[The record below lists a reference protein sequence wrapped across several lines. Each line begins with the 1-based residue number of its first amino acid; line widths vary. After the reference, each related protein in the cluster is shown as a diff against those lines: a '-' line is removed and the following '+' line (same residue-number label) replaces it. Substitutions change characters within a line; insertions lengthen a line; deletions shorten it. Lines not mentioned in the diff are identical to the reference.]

1 MIYRIYID
9 GTLVHRSDIPDED
22 YQLVGITLDVE
33 MGKSPSL
40 KFTIPPS
47 HPKKSLLKNF
57 LSRFTVKEDDVV
69 LAEGRLFDSRQDIYN
84 QVEWQAEGSLSYLTD
99 SYVPATKVEETI
111 KALFTRYV
119 NEHNSRVEDYKKF
132 TVGQITIDNAD
143 TEKVKVDNDG
153 YRYTS
158 DAIQNDLIDSYG
170 GYLRTRY
177 ENGVRYLDYLKDYGH
192 KTTQTIEYKK
202 NLIDFALEVNPEDVF
217 TYLIPTGDSN
227 LKINDVNNGKD
238 YIEVEGAKAK
248 WGNKYLLKS
257 FSGISDASTLLKE
270 AKQYIKNH
278 YEELPESLEITAIDL
293 KLLGVNVESIHVG
306 DVVRVTSTPNGVDK
320 DYTCS
325 AISYNLSQFG
335 KTKYTLGKPKQD
347 FTKKYNQN
355 SSSTSSAINDTNSS
369 LGRTNGRL
377 SETQSKLEKYITATD
392 DTLALMHENILLN
405 ANHIEANAKQ
415 IELNATLDADKF
427 TQVAVELDAI
437 NATLALKA
445 EAEDVEKNFNS
456 VEVVLDAMKSEI
468 ALKASTE
475 DVNGQINEVN
485 LTLNSHDGRITAN
498 AKQLESD
505 SEKFNQ
511 VSLELDAINA
521 SIALKAEA
529 EDVEKNFNSVGLA
542 LDAMKSEIALKA
554 STEDV
559 NGQINEVNLTLN
571 SHDGRITAN
580 ANNIIELNSQLV
592 SVSGDLEVLGR
603 TFTEQLE
610 ATKADISWLQG
621 KTINANGINA
631 KTITGTTIMA
641 EGGSVSAALGSFGSL
656 NIGGSSVSKSGL
668 TVVSSFTQASGET
681 ASTKNVTLLTTSLDN
696 GVAHRPNAGD
706 TITF

>member
-9 GTLVHRSDIPDED
+9 DTLVHRSDVPDEN

-57 LSRFTVKEDDVV
+57 LSRFTVKEDELV

-84 QVEWQAEGSLSYLTD
+84 QIEWQAEGSLSYLTD

-427 TQVAVELDAI
+427 TQVSVELDAI

-456 VEVVLDAMKSEI
+456 VEIELDAMESEI

-498 AKQLESD
+498 AK
-505 SEKFNQ
+505 
-511 VSLELDAINA
+511 
-521 SIALKAEA
+521 
-529 EDVEKNFNSVGLA
+529 
-542 LDAMKSEIALKA
+542 
-554 STEDV
+554 
-559 NGQINEVNLTLN
+559 
-571 SHDGRITAN
+571 
-580 ANNIIELNSQLV
+580 NIIELNSQLV
-592 SVSGDLEVLGR
+592 SVSGDLEVLGK

-610 ATKADISWLQG
+610 ATKADISWLEG
-621 KTINANGINA
+621 KVINTKTLNA
-631 KTITGTTIMA
+631 TTVIATGHLVGPDLGVTGEA
-641 EGGSVSAALGSFGSL
+641 RLGSL
-656 NIGGSSVSKSGL
+656 VLGGSSVSKSSL

>member
-9 GTLVHRSDIPDED
+9 DTLVHRSDIPDEN

-99 SYVPATKVEETI
+99 SYVPKVKVEETI
-111 KALFTRYV
+111 RALFTRYV

-153 YRYTS
+153 YRYTA

-170 GYLRTRY
+170 GYLITRY

-257 FSGISDASTLLKE
+257 FSGISNASTLLKE

-355 SSSTSSAINDTNSS
+355 SSRTSSSINDTNSS

-405 ANHIEANAKQ
+405 ANHIEANAEQ

-427 TQVAVELDAI
+427 TQVSVELDAI

-445 EAEDVEKNFNS
+445 EAEDVENNFTS
-456 VEVVLDAMKSEI
+456 VEIKLDAMEGEI

-475 DVNGQINEVN
+475 DVNGQIEEVN

-498 AKQLESD
+498 AE
-505 SEKFNQ
+505 
-511 VSLELDAINA
+511 
-521 SIALKAEA
+521 
-529 EDVEKNFNSVGLA
+529 
-542 LDAMKSEIALKA
+542 
-554 STEDV
+554 
-559 NGQINEVNLTLN
+559 
-571 SHDGRITAN
+571 
-580 ANNIIELNSQLV
+580 NIIQLNSQLV
-592 SVSGDLEVLGR
+592 SVSGDLEVLGK

-610 ATKADISWLQG
+610 ATKADISWLEG
-621 KTINANGINA
+621 KVINTKTLNA
-631 KTITGTTIMA
+631 TT
-641 EGGSVSAALGSFGSL
+641 VSATGHLVGPDLGVTGEARLGSL
-656 NIGGSSVSKSGL
+656 VLGGSSVSKSDL

-681 ASTKNVTLLTTSLDN
+681 APTTNITLLTVSLGN
-696 GVAHRPNAGD
+696 GVAHRLNAGD

>member
-9 GTLVHRSDIPDED
+9 DTLVHRSDIPDEN

-57 LSRFTVKEDDVV
+57 LSRFTVKEDELV

-99 SYVPATKVEETI
+99 SYVPKVKVEETI
-111 KALFTRYV
+111 RALFTRYV

-153 YRYTS
+153 YRYTA

-227 LKINDVNNGKD
+227 LKINKVNNGKD

-347 FTKKYNQN
+347 FTKKYNQK

-427 TQVAVELDAI
+427 TQVSVELDAI

-456 VEVVLDAMKSEI
+456 VEVKLDAME
-468 ALKASTE
+468 
-475 DVNGQINEVN
+475 G
-485 LTLNSHDGRITAN
+485 
-498 AKQLESD
+498 
-505 SEKFNQ
+505 
-511 VSLELDAINA
+511 
-521 SIALKAEA
+521 
-529 EDVEKNFNSVGLA
+529 
-542 LDAMKSEIALKA
+542 EIALKA

-592 SVSGDLEVLGR
+592 SVSGDLEVLGK

-610 ATKADISWLQG
+610 ATKADISWLEG
-621 KTINANGINA
+621 KVINTKTLNA
-631 KTITGTTIMA
+631 TT
-641 EGGSVSAALGSFGSL
+641 VSATGHLVGPDLGVTGEARLGSL
-656 NIGGSSVSKSGL
+656 VLGGSSVSKSSL

-681 ASTKNVTLLTTSLDN
+681 ASTKNVTLLTTSLGN

>member
-9 GTLVHRSDIPDED
+9 DTLVHRSDIPDEN

-57 LSRFTVKEDDVV
+57 LSRFTVKEDELV

-99 SYVPATKVEETI
+99 SYVPKVKVEETI
-111 KALFTRYV
+111 RALFTRYV

-153 YRYTS
+153 YRYTA

-227 LKINDVNNGKD
+227 LKINNVNNGKD

-347 FTKKYNQN
+347 FTKKYNQK

-405 ANHIEANAKQ
+405 ANHIEANAEQ

-427 TQVAVELDAI
+427 TQVSVELDAI
-437 NATLALKA
+437 NATLKLKA

-456 VEVVLDAMKSEI
+456 VEFKLDAMEGEI

-475 DVNGQINEVN
+475 DVNGQISEVN

-498 AKQLESD
+498 AE
-505 SEKFNQ
+505 
-511 VSLELDAINA
+511 
-521 SIALKAEA
+521 
-529 EDVEKNFNSVGLA
+529 
-542 LDAMKSEIALKA
+542 
-554 STEDV
+554 
-559 NGQINEVNLTLN
+559 
-571 SHDGRITAN
+571 
-580 ANNIIELNSQLV
+580 NIIQLNSQLV
-592 SVSGDLEVLGR
+592 SVSGDLEVLGK

-610 ATKADISWLQG
+610 ATKADISWLEG
-621 KTINANGINA
+621 KVINTKTLNA
-631 KTITGTTIMA
+631 TT
-641 EGGSVSAALGSFGSL
+641 VSATGHLVGPDLGVTGEARLGSL
-656 NIGGSSVSKSGL
+656 VLGGSSVSKSSL
-668 TVVSSFTQASGET
+668 TVVSSFTQASGKT
-681 ASTKNVTLLTTSLDN
+681 ASTKNVTLLTTSLGN

>member
-9 GTLVHRSDIPDED
+9 DTLVHRSDIPDEN

-57 LSRFTVKEDDVV
+57 LSRFTVKEDELV

-84 QVEWQAEGSLSYLTD
+84 QIEWQAEGSLSYLTD

-153 YRYTS
+153 YRYTA

-257 FSGISDASTLLKE
+257 FSGISNASTLLKE

-355 SSSTSSAINDTNSS
+355 SSRTSSSINDTNSS

-405 ANHIEANAKQ
+405 ANHIEANAEQ

-427 TQVAVELDAI
+427 TQVSVELDAI
-437 NATLALKA
+437 NAALKLKA

-456 VEVVLDAMKSEI
+456 VEVKLDAMAGEI

-475 DVNGQINEVN
+475 DVNGQIN
-485 LTLNSHDGRITAN
+485 D
-498 AKQLESD
+498 
-505 SEKFNQ
+505 
-511 VSLELDAINA
+511 
-521 SIALKAEA
+521 
-529 EDVEKNFNSVGLA
+529 
-542 LDAMKSEIALKA
+542 
-554 STEDV
+554 
-559 NGQINEVNLTLN
+559 VNLTLN

-592 SVSGDLEVLGR
+592 SVSGDLEVLGK

-610 ATKADISWLQG
+610 ATKADISWLEG
-621 KTINANGINA
+621 KVINTKTLNA
-631 KTITGTTIMA
+631 TT
-641 EGGSVSAALGSFGSL
+641 VSATGHLVGPDLGVTGEARLGSL
-656 NIGGSSVSKSGL
+656 VLGGSSVSKSGL

-681 ASTKNVTLLTTSLDN
+681 APTTNITLLTVSLGN

>member
-1 MIYRIYID
+1 MIYRICID
-9 GTLVHRSDIPDED
+9 DTLVHRSDIPDEN

-57 LSRFTVKEDDVV
+57 LSRFTVKEDELV

-99 SYVPATKVEETI
+99 SYIPATKVEETI

-427 TQVAVELDAI
+427 TQVSVELDAI

-456 VEVVLDAMKSEI
+456 VEVKLDAME
-468 ALKASTE
+468 
-475 DVNGQINEVN
+475 
-485 LTLNSHDGRITAN
+485 
-498 AKQLESD
+498 
-505 SEKFNQ
+505 
-511 VSLELDAINA
+511 
-521 SIALKAEA
+521 
-529 EDVEKNFNSVGLA
+529 
-542 LDAMKSEIALKA
+542 SEIALKA

-592 SVSGDLEVLGR
+592 SVSGDLEVLGK

-610 ATKADISWLQG
+610 ATKADISWLEG
-621 KTINANGINA
+621 KVINTKTLNA
-631 KTITGTTIMA
+631 TT
-641 EGGSVSAALGSFGSL
+641 VSATGHLVGPDLGVTGEARLGSL
-656 NIGGSSVSKSGL
+656 VLGGSSVSKSSL

>member
-9 GTLVHRSDIPDED
+9 DTLVHRSDVPDEN

-57 LSRFTVKEDDVV
+57 LSRFTVKEDELV

-84 QVEWQAEGSLSYLTD
+84 QIEWQAEGSLSYLTD
-99 SYVPATKVEETI
+99 SYVPKVKVEETI
-111 KALFTRYV
+111 RALFTRYV

-153 YRYTS
+153 YRYTA

-347 FTKKYNQN
+347 FTKKYNQK

-427 TQVAVELDAI
+427 TQVSVELDAI

-456 VEVVLDAMKSEI
+456 VEVKLDAME
-468 ALKASTE
+468 
-475 DVNGQINEVN
+475 G
-485 LTLNSHDGRITAN
+485 
-498 AKQLESD
+498 
-505 SEKFNQ
+505 
-511 VSLELDAINA
+511 
-521 SIALKAEA
+521 
-529 EDVEKNFNSVGLA
+529 
-542 LDAMKSEIALKA
+542 EIALKA

-592 SVSGDLEVLGR
+592 SVSGDLEVLGK

-610 ATKADISWLQG
+610 ATKADISWLEG
-621 KTINANGINA
+621 KVINTKTLNA
-631 KTITGTTIMA
+631 TT
-641 EGGSVSAALGSFGSL
+641 VSATGHLVGPDLGVTGEARLGSL
-656 NIGGSSVSKSGL
+656 VLGGSSVSKSSL

-681 ASTKNVTLLTTSLDN
+681 APTTNITLLTVSLGN

>member
-9 GTLVHRSDIPDED
+9 DTLVHRSDVPDEN

-57 LSRFTVKEDDVV
+57 LSRFTVKEDELV

-84 QVEWQAEGSLSYLTD
+84 QIEWQAEGSLSYLTD
-99 SYVPATKVEETI
+99 SYVPKVKVEETI
-111 KALFTRYV
+111 RALFTRYV

-153 YRYTS
+153 YRYTA

-238 YIEVEGAKAK
+238 YIVVEGAKAK

-355 SSSTSSAINDTNSS
+355 SSRTSSSINDTNSS

-427 TQVAVELDAI
+427 TQVSVELDAI

-456 VEVVLDAMKSEI
+456 VEVKLDAME
-468 ALKASTE
+468 
-475 DVNGQINEVN
+475 G
-485 LTLNSHDGRITAN
+485 
-498 AKQLESD
+498 
-505 SEKFNQ
+505 
-511 VSLELDAINA
+511 
-521 SIALKAEA
+521 
-529 EDVEKNFNSVGLA
+529 
-542 LDAMKSEIALKA
+542 EIALKA

-592 SVSGDLEVLGR
+592 SVSGDLEVLGK

-610 ATKADISWLQG
+610 ATKADISWLEG
-621 KTINANGINA
+621 KVINTKTLNA
-631 KTITGTTIMA
+631 TT
-641 EGGSVSAALGSFGSL
+641 VSATGHLVGPDLGVTGEARLGSL
-656 NIGGSSVSKSGL
+656 VLGGSSVSKSDL

-681 ASTKNVTLLTTSLDN
+681 APTTNITLLTVSLGN

>member
-9 GTLVHRSDIPDED
+9 GTLVHRSDIPDEN

-57 LSRFTVKEDDVV
+57 LSRFTVKEDDLV

-99 SYVPATKVEETI
+99 SYVPGVKVEETI

-119 NEHNSRVEDYKKF
+119 NEHNRRVEDYKKF
-132 TVGQITIDNAD
+132 TVGQITIDNAN

-158 DAIQNDLIDSYG
+158 DAIQNDLIDAYG

-217 TYLIPTGDSN
+217 TYLIPTGDNN
-227 LKINDVNNGKD
+227 LKINKVNNGKD

-293 KLLGVNVESIHVG
+293 KLLGVDVESIHVG
-306 DVVRVTSTPNGVDK
+306 DIVRVISTPNGVDK

-427 TQVAVELDAI
+427 TQVSVDLDAI
-437 NATLALKA
+437 NAALKLKA

-456 VEVVLDAMKSEI
+456 VEIKLDAMESEI

-475 DVNGQINEVN
+475 DVNGQINEVS
-485 LTLNSHDGRITAN
+485 LTLNA
-498 AKQLESD
+498 
-505 SEKFNQ
+505 
-511 VSLELDAINA
+511 
-521 SIALKAEA
+521 
-529 EDVEKNFNSVGLA
+529 
-542 LDAMKSEIALKA
+542 
-554 STEDV
+554 
-559 NGQINEVNLTLN
+559 
-571 SHDGRITAN
+571 HDGRITAN

-592 SVSGDLEVLGR
+592 SVSGDLEVLGK

-610 ATKADISWLQG
+610 ATKANISWLQG
-621 KTINANGINA
+621 KSITVKSV
-631 KTITGTTIMA
+631 KTESVTASTNITASGLIFGTDV
-641 EGGSVSAALGSFGSL
+641 GGSTGSFTSL
-656 NIGGSSVSKSGL
+656 KVGDSSVSKSKL
-668 TVVSSFTQASGET
+668 TVVSNFTQASGET
-681 ASTKNVTLLTTSLDN
+681 ASTKNVTLLTTSLGN
-696 GVAHRPNAGD
+696 GVARRPNAGD

>member
-9 GTLVHRSDIPDED
+9 DTLVHRSDIPDEN

-33 MGKSPSL
+33 IGKSPSL

-47 HPKKSLLKNF
+47 HPKKNLLKNF
-57 LSRFTVKEDDVV
+57 LSRFTVKEDELV

-99 SYVPATKVEETI
+99 SYVPNVKVEETI

-355 SSSTSSAINDTNSS
+355 SSRTSSSINDTNSS

-392 DTLALMHENILLN
+392 DTLALMHENILIN

-445 EAEDVEKNFNS
+445 EAEDVENNFNS
-456 VEVVLDAMKSEI
+456 VEVVLDAMESE
-468 ALKASTE
+468 L
-475 DVNGQINEVN
+475 
-485 LTLNSHDGRITAN
+485 
-498 AKQLESD
+498 
-505 SEKFNQ
+505 
-511 VSLELDAINA
+511 
-521 SIALKAEA
+521 
-529 EDVEKNFNSVGLA
+529 
-542 LDAMKSEIALKA
+542 ALKA

-592 SVSGDLEVLGR
+592 SISGDLKVLGK
-603 TFTEQLE
+603 TFTDQLE
-610 ATKADISWLQG
+610 ATKADISWLEG
-621 KTINANGINA
+621 KIINADGINA

-641 EGGSVSAALGSFGSL
+641 EGGSVSAAFGSFGSL
-656 NIGGSSVSKSGL
+656 NIGGSSVSKSDL

-681 ASTKNVTLLTTSLDN
+681 APTTNVTLLTVSLGN
-696 GVAHRPNAGD
+696 GVAHQPNAGD

>member
-9 GTLVHRSDIPDED
+9 DTLVHRSDIPDEN

-47 HPKKSLLKNF
+47 HPKKNLLKNF
-57 LSRFTVKEDDVV
+57 LSRFTVKEDELV

-99 SYVPATKVEETI
+99 SYVPSVKVEETI

-238 YIEVEGAKAK
+238 YIEVAGAKAK

-257 FSGISDASTLLKE
+257 FSGISDAATLLKE

-293 KLLGVNVESIHVG
+293 KLLGVDVESIHVG

-335 KTKYTLGKPKQD
+335 KTKYTLGRPKQD
-347 FTKKYNQN
+347 FTKKYSQH
-355 SSSTSSAINDTNSS
+355 SSSTSSAIDDTNAS
-369 LGRTNGRL
+369 LGRTKGQL
-377 SETQSKLEKYITATD
+377 SETQSKLEKYIKATD
-392 DTLALMHENILLN
+392 DTLTLMNKNIVLN
-405 ANHIEANAKQ
+405 ADNIKANAEQ

-456 VEVVLDAMKSEI
+456 VGVVLDAMEGEL

-475 DVNGQINEVN
+475 DVNG
-485 LTLNSHDGRITAN
+485 
-498 AKQLESD
+498 K
-505 SEKFNQ
+505 
-511 VSLELDAINA
+511 
-521 SIALKAEA
+521 
-529 EDVEKNFNSVGLA
+529 
-542 LDAMKSEIALKA
+542 
-554 STEDV
+554 
-559 NGQINEVNLTLN
+559 INEVNLTLN

-592 SVSGDLEVLGR
+592 SISGDLEVLGK
-603 TFTEQLE
+603 TVTDELQ
-610 ATKADISWLQG
+610 ATKADISWLEG
-621 KTINANGINA
+621 KALKVQSVNTVGIAASGSIAANGLGVVGEA
-631 KTITGTTIMA
+631 R
-641 EGGSVSAALGSFGSL
+641 LGSL
-656 NIGGSSVSKSGL
+656 VLGGSSVSKSGL

-681 ASTKNVTLLTTSLDN
+681 APTTNITLLTVSLGN
-696 GVAHRPNAGD
+696 GVAHQPNAGD

>member
-9 GTLVHRSDIPDED
+9 DTLVHRSDVPDEN

-57 LSRFTVKEDDVV
+57 LSRFTVKEDELV

-84 QVEWQAEGSLSYLTD
+84 QIEWQAEGSLSYLTD
-99 SYVPATKVEETI
+99 SYVPKVKVEETI
-111 KALFTRYV
+111 RALFTRYV

-153 YRYTS
+153 YRYTA

-257 FSGISDASTLLKE
+257 FSGISNASTLLKE

-355 SSSTSSAINDTNSS
+355 SSRTSSSINDTNSS

-377 SETQSKLEKYITATD
+377 SETQNKLEKYITATD

-405 ANHIEANAKQ
+405 ANHIEANAEQ

-427 TQVAVELDAI
+427 TQVSVELDAI
-437 NATLALKA
+437 NATLKLKA

-456 VEVVLDAMKSEI
+456 VEVKLDAMAGEI

-475 DVNGQINEVN
+475 DVNGQINDVN

-498 AKQLESD
+498 AE
-505 SEKFNQ
+505 
-511 VSLELDAINA
+511 
-521 SIALKAEA
+521 
-529 EDVEKNFNSVGLA
+529 
-542 LDAMKSEIALKA
+542 
-554 STEDV
+554 
-559 NGQINEVNLTLN
+559 
-571 SHDGRITAN
+571 
-580 ANNIIELNSQLV
+580 NIIQLNSQLV
-592 SVSGDLEVLGR
+592 SVSGDLEVLGK

-610 ATKADISWLQG
+610 ATKADISWLEG
-621 KTINANGINA
+621 KVI
-631 KTITGTTIMA
+631 KTTTLEATTVRATGHLVGPDLGVTGEA
-641 EGGSVSAALGSFGSL
+641 RLGSL
-656 NIGGSSVSKSGL
+656 VLGGSSVSKSSL

-681 ASTKNVTLLTTSLDN
+681 ASTKNVTLLTTSLGN

>member
-9 GTLVHRSDIPDED
+9 DTLIHRSDIPDEN

-84 QVEWQAEGSLSYLTD
+84 QVEWQAEGSLSYLSD
-99 SYVPATKVEETI
+99 SYVPKVKVEETI
-111 KALFTRYV
+111 RALFTRYV

-153 YRYTS
+153 YRYTA

-227 LKINDVNNGKD
+227 LKINNVNNGKD
-238 YIEVEGAKAK
+238 YIEVAGAKAK

-270 AKQYIKNH
+270 ANQYIKNH

-293 KLLGVNVESIHVG
+293 RLLGADVESIHVG

-335 KTKYTLGKPKQD
+335 KTKYTLGRPKQD
-347 FTKKYNQN
+347 FTKKYSQH
-355 SSSTSSAINDTNSS
+355 SSSTDSAIDDANAS
-369 LGRTNGRL
+369 LGRTNGKL
-377 SETQSKLEKYITATD
+377 SETQSKLEKYIKATD
-392 DTLALMHENILLN
+392 DTLTLMNENIVLN
-405 ANHIEANAKQ
+405 ARNIEANAEQ
-415 IELNATLDADKF
+415 IRLNATLDADKF
-427 TQVAVELDAI
+427 TQVSVELDAI

-456 VEVVLDAMKSEI
+456 VGITLDAME
-468 ALKASTE
+468 
-475 DVNGQINEVN
+475 G
-485 LTLNSHDGRITAN
+485 
-498 AKQLESD
+498 
-505 SEKFNQ
+505 
-511 VSLELDAINA
+511 EL
-521 SIALKAEA
+521 
-529 EDVEKNFNSVGLA
+529 
-542 LDAMKSEIALKA
+542 ALKA

-592 SVSGDLEVLGR
+592 SISGDLEVLGK
-603 TFTEQLE
+603 TVTDELE
-610 ATKADISWLQG
+610 ATKSDISWMEG
-621 KTINANGINA
+621 KALKVQTVNTVGVVASGSIAANGLGVNGEA
-631 KTITGTTIMA
+631 R
-641 EGGSVSAALGSFGSL
+641 LGSL
-656 NIGGSSVSKSGL
+656 VLGGSSVSKSGL

-681 ASTKNVTLLTTSLDN
+681 APTTNVTLLTVSLRN
-696 GVAHRPNAGD
+696 GVAHRPNVGD

>member
-9 GTLVHRSDIPDED
+9 DTLVHRSDIPDEN

-57 LSRFTVKEDDVV
+57 LSRFTVKEDELV

-84 QVEWQAEGSLSYLTD
+84 QTEWQAEGSLSYLTD
-99 SYVPATKVEETI
+99 SYVPKVKVEETI
-111 KALFTRYV
+111 RALFTRYV

-153 YRYTS
+153 YRYTA

-227 LKINDVNNGKD
+227 LKINNVNNGKD

-347 FTKKYNQN
+347 FTKKYNQK

-427 TQVAVELDAI
+427 TQVSVELDAI

-456 VEVVLDAMKSEI
+456 VEVKLDAME
-468 ALKASTE
+468 
-475 DVNGQINEVN
+475 G
-485 LTLNSHDGRITAN
+485 
-498 AKQLESD
+498 
-505 SEKFNQ
+505 
-511 VSLELDAINA
+511 
-521 SIALKAEA
+521 
-529 EDVEKNFNSVGLA
+529 
-542 LDAMKSEIALKA
+542 EIALKA

-592 SVSGDLEVLGR
+592 SVSGDLEVLGK

-610 ATKADISWLQG
+610 ATKADISWLEG
-621 KTINANGINA
+621 KVINTKTLNA
-631 KTITGTTIMA
+631 TT
-641 EGGSVSAALGSFGSL
+641 VSATGHLVGPDLGVSGEARLGSL
-656 NIGGSSVSKSGL
+656 VLGGSSVSKSGL

-681 ASTKNVTLLTTSLDN
+681 APTTNITLLTVSLGN

>member
-9 GTLVHRSDIPDED
+9 DTLVHRSDIPDEN

-57 LSRFTVKEDDVV
+57 LSRFTVKEDEIV

-99 SYVPATKVEETI
+99 SYVPKVKVEETI
-111 KALFTRYV
+111 RALFTRYV

-153 YRYTS
+153 YRYTA

-257 FSGISDASTLLKE
+257 FSGISNASTLLKE

-347 FTKKYNQN
+347 FTKKYNQK

-377 SETQSKLEKYITATD
+377 SETQNKLEKYITATD

-405 ANHIEANAKQ
+405 ARNIEANAEQ
-415 IELNATLDADKF
+415 IKLNATLDADKF
-427 TQVAVELDAI
+427 TQVSVELDAI
-437 NATLALKA
+437 NAALKLKA

-456 VEVVLDAMKSEI
+456 VDVVLDAMKSEI

-485 LTLNSHDGRITAN
+485 
-498 AKQLESD
+498 
-505 SEKFNQ
+505 F
-511 VSLELDAINA
+511 
-521 SIALKAEA
+521 
-529 EDVEKNFNSVGLA
+529 
-542 LDAMKSEIALKA
+542 
-554 STEDV
+554 
-559 NGQINEVNLTLN
+559 TLN

-592 SVSGDLEVLGR
+592 SVSGDLEVLGK

-610 ATKADISWLQG
+610 ATKADISWLEG
-621 KTINANGINA
+621 KVINTKTLNA
-631 KTITGTTIMA
+631 TT
-641 EGGSVSAALGSFGSL
+641 VSATGHLVGPDLGVTGEARLGSL
-656 NIGGSSVSKSGL
+656 VLGGSSVSKSDL

-681 ASTKNVTLLTTSLDN
+681 APTTNITLLTVSLGN

>member
-9 GTLVHRSDIPDED
+9 DTLVHRSDIPDEN

-57 LSRFTVKEDDVV
+57 LSRFTVKEDELV

-84 QVEWQAEGSLSYLTD
+84 QIEWQAEGSLSYLTD
-99 SYVPATKVEETI
+99 SYVPKVKVEETI
-111 KALFTRYV
+111 RALFTRYV

-153 YRYTS
+153 YRYTA

-347 FTKKYNQN
+347 FTKKYNQK

-377 SETQSKLEKYITATD
+377 SETQNKLEKYITATD

-427 TQVAVELDAI
+427 TQVSVELDAI
-437 NATLALKA
+437 NAALKLKA

-456 VEVVLDAMKSEI
+456 VEVKLDAMAGEI

-475 DVNGQINEVN
+475 DVNGQIN
-485 LTLNSHDGRITAN
+485 D
-498 AKQLESD
+498 
-505 SEKFNQ
+505 
-511 VSLELDAINA
+511 
-521 SIALKAEA
+521 
-529 EDVEKNFNSVGLA
+529 
-542 LDAMKSEIALKA
+542 
-554 STEDV
+554 
-559 NGQINEVNLTLN
+559 VNLTLN

-592 SVSGDLEVLGR
+592 SVSGDLEVLGK

-610 ATKADISWLQG
+610 ATKADVSWLDG
-621 KTINANGINA
+621 KVINTKTLNA
-631 KTITGTTIMA
+631 TT
-641 EGGSVSAALGSFGSL
+641 VSATGHLVGPDLGVSGEARLGSL
-656 NIGGSSVSKSGL
+656 VLGGSSVSKSSL

>member
-9 GTLVHRSDIPDED
+9 DTLVHRSDVPDEN

-57 LSRFTVKEDDVV
+57 LSRFTVKEDELV

-84 QVEWQAEGSLSYLTD
+84 QIEWQAEGSLSYLTD
-99 SYVPATKVEETI
+99 SYVPKVKVEETI
-111 KALFTRYV
+111 RALFTRYV

-153 YRYTS
+153 YRYTA

-257 FSGISDASTLLKE
+257 FSGISNASTLLKE

-427 TQVAVELDAI
+427 TQVSVELDAI

-456 VEVVLDAMKSEI
+456 VEVKLDAME
-468 ALKASTE
+468 
-475 DVNGQINEVN
+475 G
-485 LTLNSHDGRITAN
+485 
-498 AKQLESD
+498 
-505 SEKFNQ
+505 
-511 VSLELDAINA
+511 
-521 SIALKAEA
+521 
-529 EDVEKNFNSVGLA
+529 
-542 LDAMKSEIALKA
+542 EIALKA

-592 SVSGDLEVLGR
+592 SVSGDLEVLGK

-610 ATKADISWLQG
+610 ATKADISWLEG
-621 KTINANGINA
+621 KVINTKTLNA
-631 KTITGTTIMA
+631 TT
-641 EGGSVSAALGSFGSL
+641 VSATGHLVGPDLGVSGEARLGSL
-656 NIGGSSVSKSGL
+656 VLGGSSVSKSDL

-681 ASTKNVTLLTTSLDN
+681 APTTNITLLTVSLGN

>member
-9 GTLVHRSDIPDED
+9 DTLVHRSDIPDEN

-57 LSRFTVKEDDVV
+57 LSRFTVKEDELV

-99 SYVPATKVEETI
+99 SYVPKVKVEETI
-111 KALFTRYV
+111 RALFTRYV

-153 YRYTS
+153 YRYTA

-293 KLLGVNVESIHVG
+293 KFLGVDAESIHVG
-306 DVVRVTSTPNGVDK
+306 DVVRVTSTPNGVNK

-392 DTLALMHENILLN
+392 DTLALVHENILLN
-405 ANHIEANAKQ
+405 ANHIEANAEQ

-427 TQVAVELDAI
+427 TQVSVELDSI
-437 NATLALKA
+437 NAALKLKA

-456 VEVVLDAMKSEI
+456 VEVVLDAMESE
-468 ALKASTE
+468 L
-475 DVNGQINEVN
+475 
-485 LTLNSHDGRITAN
+485 
-498 AKQLESD
+498 
-505 SEKFNQ
+505 
-511 VSLELDAINA
+511 
-521 SIALKAEA
+521 
-529 EDVEKNFNSVGLA
+529 
-542 LDAMKSEIALKA
+542 ALKA

-592 SVSGDLEVLGR
+592 SVSGDLEVLGK
-603 TFTEQLE
+603 TFTDELE
-610 ATKADISWLQG
+610 ATKSDISWMEG
-621 KTINANGINA
+621 KVLKVSTVNTTGLIASGSIAADGLGVNGEA
-631 KTITGTTIMA
+631 R
-641 EGGSVSAALGSFGSL
+641 LGSL
-656 NIGGSSVSKSGL
+656 VLGGSSVSKSGL
-668 TVVSSFTQASGET
+668 TVVSSFTQASGKT
-681 ASTKNVTLLTTSLDN
+681 APTTNITLLTVSLGN

>member
-9 GTLVHRSDIPDED
+9 DTLVHRSDIPDEN

-57 LSRFTVKEDDVV
+57 LSRFTVKEDELV

-99 SYVPATKVEETI
+99 SYVPKVKVEETI
-111 KALFTRYV
+111 RALFTRYV

-153 YRYTS
+153 YRYTA

-270 AKQYIKNH
+270 ARQYIKNH
-278 YEELPESLEITAIDL
+278 YEGLPESLEITAIDL

-347 FTKKYNQN
+347 FTKKYNQK

-427 TQVAVELDAI
+427 TQVSVELDAI

-456 VEVVLDAMKSEI
+456 VEVKLDAME
-468 ALKASTE
+468 
-475 DVNGQINEVN
+475 G
-485 LTLNSHDGRITAN
+485 
-498 AKQLESD
+498 
-505 SEKFNQ
+505 
-511 VSLELDAINA
+511 
-521 SIALKAEA
+521 
-529 EDVEKNFNSVGLA
+529 
-542 LDAMKSEIALKA
+542 EIALKA

-592 SVSGDLEVLGR
+592 SVSGDLEVLGK

-610 ATKADISWLQG
+610 ATKADISWLEG
-621 KTINANGINA
+621 KVINTKTLNA
-631 KTITGTTIMA
+631 TT
-641 EGGSVSAALGSFGSL
+641 VSATGHLVGPDLGVTGEARLGSL
-656 NIGGSSVSKSGL
+656 VLGGSSVSKSDL

-681 ASTKNVTLLTTSLDN
+681 APTTNITLLTVSLGN

>member
-9 GTLVHRSDIPDED
+9 DTLVHRSDIPDEN

-57 LSRFTVKEDDVV
+57 LSRFTVKEDELV

-84 QVEWQAEGSLSYLTD
+84 QIEWQAEGSLSYLTD
-99 SYVPATKVEETI
+99 SYVPKVKVEETI
-111 KALFTRYV
+111 RALFTRYV

-153 YRYTS
+153 YRYTA

-257 FSGISDASTLLKE
+257 FSGISNASTLLKE

-347 FTKKYNQN
+347 FTKKYNQK

-427 TQVAVELDAI
+427 TQVSVELDAI

-456 VEVVLDAMKSEI
+456 VEVKLDAME
-468 ALKASTE
+468 
-475 DVNGQINEVN
+475 
-485 LTLNSHDGRITAN
+485 
-498 AKQLESD
+498 
-505 SEKFNQ
+505 
-511 VSLELDAINA
+511 
-521 SIALKAEA
+521 
-529 EDVEKNFNSVGLA
+529 
-542 LDAMKSEIALKA
+542 SEIALKA

-592 SVSGDLEVLGR
+592 SVSGDLEVLGK

-610 ATKADISWLQG
+610 ATKADISWLEG
-621 KTINANGINA
+621 KVINTKTLNA
-631 KTITGTTIMA
+631 TT
-641 EGGSVSAALGSFGSL
+641 VSATGHLVGPDLGVTGEARLGSL
-656 NIGGSSVSKSGL
+656 VLGGSSVSKSSL

-681 ASTKNVTLLTTSLDN
+681 ASTKSVTLLTTSLGN

>member
-9 GTLVHRSDIPDED
+9 DTLVHRSDVPDEN

-57 LSRFTVKEDDVV
+57 LSRFTVKEDELV

-99 SYVPATKVEETI
+99 SYVPKVKVEETI
-111 KALFTRYV
+111 RALFTRYV
-119 NEHNSRVEDYKKF
+119 NEHNSRVENYKKF

-153 YRYTS
+153 YRYTA

-257 FSGISDASTLLKE
+257 FSGISNASTLLKE

-355 SSSTSSAINDTNSS
+355 SSRTSSSINDTNSS

-392 DTLALMHENILLN
+392 DTLALIHENILLN
-405 ANHIEANAKQ
+405 ARNIEANAEH

-427 TQVAVELDAI
+427 TQVSVELDAI

-445 EAEDVEKNFNS
+445 EAEDVENNFNS
-456 VEVVLDAMKSEI
+456 VEVKLDAMAGEI

-475 DVNGQINEVN
+475 DVNGQIN
-485 LTLNSHDGRITAN
+485 D
-498 AKQLESD
+498 
-505 SEKFNQ
+505 
-511 VSLELDAINA
+511 
-521 SIALKAEA
+521 
-529 EDVEKNFNSVGLA
+529 
-542 LDAMKSEIALKA
+542 
-554 STEDV
+554 
-559 NGQINEVNLTLN
+559 VNLTLN

-580 ANNIIELNSQLV
+580 ANNIIQLNSQLV
-592 SVSGDLEVLGR
+592 SVSGDLEVLGK

-610 ATKADISWLQG
+610 ATKADISWLEG
-621 KTINANGINA
+621 KVINTKTLNA
-631 KTITGTTIMA
+631 TT
-641 EGGSVSAALGSFGSL
+641 VSATGHLVGPDLGVTGEARLGSL
-656 NIGGSSVSKSGL
+656 VLGGSSVSKSSL

-681 ASTKNVTLLTTSLDN
+681 APTTNITLLTVSLGN

>member
-9 GTLVHRSDIPDED
+9 DTLIHRSDIPDEN

-84 QVEWQAEGSLSYLTD
+84 QVEWQAEGSLSYLSD
-99 SYVPATKVEETI
+99 SYIPNVKVEETI

-153 YRYTS
+153 YRYTA

-238 YIEVEGAKAK
+238 YIEVAGAKAK

-270 AKQYIKNH
+270 ANQYIKNH
-278 YEELPESLEITAIDL
+278 YEELPESLAITAIDL
-293 KLLGVNVESIHVG
+293 RLLGVDVESIHVG

-405 ANHIEANAKQ
+405 ADHIEANAKH
-415 IELNATLDADKF
+415 IELNAKLDADKF
-427 TQVAVELDAI
+427 TQVSVELDAI

-456 VEVVLDAMKSEI
+456 VEITLDAMKSEI

-498 AKQLESD
+498 AD
-505 SEKFNQ
+505 
-511 VSLELDAINA
+511 
-521 SIALKAEA
+521 
-529 EDVEKNFNSVGLA
+529 
-542 LDAMKSEIALKA
+542 
-554 STEDV
+554 
-559 NGQINEVNLTLN
+559 
-571 SHDGRITAN
+571 
-580 ANNIIELNSQLV
+580 NIIELNSQLV
-592 SVSGDLEVLGR
+592 SISGDLEVLGK

-610 ATKADISWLQG
+610 ATKADISWLEG
-621 KTINANGINA
+621 KIINANGINA

-641 EGGSVSAALGSFGSL
+641 EDGSVSAALGSFGSL
-656 NIGGSSVSKSGL
+656 NVDGSSVSKSDL

-681 ASTKNVTLLTTSLDN
+681 ASTKNITLLTTSLDD
-696 GVAHRPNAGD
+696 GVARRPNAGD

>member
-9 GTLVHRSDIPDED
+9 DTLVHRSDVPDEN

-57 LSRFTVKEDDVV
+57 LSRFTVKEDELV

-84 QVEWQAEGSLSYLTD
+84 QIEWQAEGSLSYLTD
-99 SYVPATKVEETI
+99 SYVPKVKVEETI
-111 KALFTRYV
+111 RALFTRYV

-153 YRYTS
+153 YRYTA

-427 TQVAVELDAI
+427 TQVSVELDAI

-456 VEVVLDAMKSEI
+456 VEVKLDAME
-468 ALKASTE
+468 
-475 DVNGQINEVN
+475 G
-485 LTLNSHDGRITAN
+485 
-498 AKQLESD
+498 
-505 SEKFNQ
+505 
-511 VSLELDAINA
+511 
-521 SIALKAEA
+521 
-529 EDVEKNFNSVGLA
+529 
-542 LDAMKSEIALKA
+542 EIALKA

-592 SVSGDLEVLGR
+592 SVSGDLEVLGK

-610 ATKADISWLQG
+610 ATKADISWLEG
-621 KTINANGINA
+621 KVINTKTLNA
-631 KTITGTTIMA
+631 TT
-641 EGGSVSAALGSFGSL
+641 VSATGHLVGPDLGVSGEARLGSL
-656 NIGGSSVSKSGL
+656 VLGGSSVSKSDL

-681 ASTKNVTLLTTSLDN
+681 APTTNITLLTVSLGN

>member
-9 GTLVHRSDIPDED
+9 DTLVHRSDIPDEN

-40 KFTIPPS
+40 KFIIPPS

-153 YRYTS
+153 YRYTA

-192 KTTQTIEYKK
+192 KTTQMIEYKK

-427 TQVAVELDAI
+427 TQVSVELDAI

-456 VEVVLDAMKSEI
+456 VEVKLDAME
-468 ALKASTE
+468 
-475 DVNGQINEVN
+475 G
-485 LTLNSHDGRITAN
+485 
-498 AKQLESD
+498 
-505 SEKFNQ
+505 
-511 VSLELDAINA
+511 
-521 SIALKAEA
+521 
-529 EDVEKNFNSVGLA
+529 
-542 LDAMKSEIALKA
+542 EIALKA

-592 SVSGDLEVLGR
+592 SISGDLEVLGK

-610 ATKADISWLQG
+610 ATKADISWLEG
-621 KTINANGINA
+621 KVINTKTLNA
-631 KTITGTTIMA
+631 TT
-641 EGGSVSAALGSFGSL
+641 VSATGHLVGPDLGVTGEARLGSL
-656 NIGGSSVSKSGL
+656 VLGGSSVSKSDL

-681 ASTKNVTLLTTSLDN
+681 APTTNITLLTVSLGN

>member
-9 GTLVHRSDIPDED
+9 DTLVHRSDIPDEN

-57 LSRFTVKEDDVV
+57 LSRFTVKEDELV

-84 QVEWQAEGSLSYLTD
+84 QIEWQAEGSLSYLTD
-99 SYVPATKVEETI
+99 SYVPAIKVEETI

-153 YRYTS
+153 YRYTA

-257 FSGISDASTLLKE
+257 FSGISNASTLLKE

-355 SSSTSSAINDTNSS
+355 SSRTSSSINDTNSS

-427 TQVAVELDAI
+427 TQVSVELDAI

-456 VEVVLDAMKSEI
+456 VEVKLDAMEGEI

-475 DVNGQINEVN
+475 DVNGQINDVN

-498 AKQLESD
+498 AE
-505 SEKFNQ
+505 
-511 VSLELDAINA
+511 
-521 SIALKAEA
+521 
-529 EDVEKNFNSVGLA
+529 
-542 LDAMKSEIALKA
+542 
-554 STEDV
+554 
-559 NGQINEVNLTLN
+559 
-571 SHDGRITAN
+571 
-580 ANNIIELNSQLV
+580 NIIQLNSQLV
-592 SVSGDLEVLGR
+592 SVSGDLEVLGK

-610 ATKADISWLQG
+610 ATKADISWLEG
-621 KTINANGINA
+621 KVI
-631 KTITGTTIMA
+631 KTTTLEATTVRATGHLVGPDLGVTGEA
-641 EGGSVSAALGSFGSL
+641 RLGSL
-656 NIGGSSVSKSGL
+656 VLGGSSVSKSSL

-681 ASTKNVTLLTTSLDN
+681 ASTKNVTLLTTSLGN

>member
-9 GTLVHRSDIPDED
+9 DTLVHRSDVPDEN

-57 LSRFTVKEDDVV
+57 LSRFTVKEDELV

-84 QVEWQAEGSLSYLTD
+84 QIEWQAEGSLSYLTD
-99 SYVPATKVEETI
+99 SYVPKVKVEETI
-111 KALFTRYV
+111 RALFTRYV

-153 YRYTS
+153 YRYTA

-257 FSGISDASTLLKE
+257 FSGISNASTLLKE

-347 FTKKYNQN
+347 FTKKYNKN
-355 SSSTSSAINDTNSS
+355 SSRTSSSINDTNSS

-377 SETQSKLEKYITATD
+377 SETQNKLEKYITATD

-427 TQVAVELDAI
+427 TQVSVELDAI

-456 VEVVLDAMKSEI
+456 VEVKLDAME
-468 ALKASTE
+468 
-475 DVNGQINEVN
+475 G
-485 LTLNSHDGRITAN
+485 
-498 AKQLESD
+498 
-505 SEKFNQ
+505 
-511 VSLELDAINA
+511 
-521 SIALKAEA
+521 
-529 EDVEKNFNSVGLA
+529 
-542 LDAMKSEIALKA
+542 EIALKA

-592 SVSGDLEVLGR
+592 SVSGDLEVLGK

-610 ATKADISWLQG
+610 ATKADISWLEG
-621 KTINANGINA
+621 KVINTKTLNA
-631 KTITGTTIMA
+631 TT
-641 EGGSVSAALGSFGSL
+641 VSATGHLVGPDLGVTGEARLGSL
-656 NIGGSSVSKSGL
+656 VLGGSSVSKSSL

>member
-9 GTLVHRSDIPDED
+9 DTLVHRSDIPDEN

-33 MGKSPSL
+33 IGKSPSL

-47 HPKKSLLKNF
+47 HPKKNLLKNF
-57 LSRFTVKEDDVV
+57 LSRFTVKEDDLV

-99 SYVPATKVEETI
+99 SYVPGVKVEETI

-119 NEHNSRVEDYKKF
+119 NEHNRRVEDYKKF
-132 TVGQITIDNAD
+132 TVGQITIDNAN

-158 DAIQNDLIDSYG
+158 DAIQNDLIDAYG

-217 TYLIPTGDSN
+217 TYLIPTGDNN
-227 LKINDVNNGKD
+227 LKINKVNNGKD

-293 KLLGVNVESIHVG
+293 KLLGVDVESIHVG
-306 DVVRVTSTPNGVDK
+306 DIVRVTSTPNGVDK

-347 FTKKYNQN
+347 FTKKYNQK

-392 DTLALMHENILLN
+392 DTLTLMNKNIVLN
-405 ANHIEANAKQ
+405 AKNIEANAKQ

-456 VEVVLDAMKSEI
+456 VEITLDAMESEI
-468 ALKASTE
+468 AMKASTE
-475 DVNGQINEVN
+475 DVNGQINEVS
-485 LTLNSHDGRITAN
+485 LTLNA
-498 AKQLESD
+498 
-505 SEKFNQ
+505 
-511 VSLELDAINA
+511 
-521 SIALKAEA
+521 
-529 EDVEKNFNSVGLA
+529 
-542 LDAMKSEIALKA
+542 
-554 STEDV
+554 
-559 NGQINEVNLTLN
+559 
-571 SHDGRITAN
+571 HDGRITAN

-592 SVSGDLEVLGR
+592 SVSGDLEVLGK

-610 ATKADISWLQG
+610 ATKADISWMKG
-621 KTINANGINA
+621 KSITVNSV
-631 KTITGTTIMA
+631 KTESVTASKNITASGLIFGTDV
-641 EGGSVSAALGSFGSL
+641 GGSTGSFTSL
-656 NIGGSSVSKSGL
+656 KVGGSSVSKSDL
-668 TVVSSFTQASGET
+668 TVVSEFTQASGET
-681 ASTKNVTLLTTSLDN
+681 APTTNVTLLTTSLGN

>member
-9 GTLVHRSDIPDED
+9 DTLVHRSDIPDEN

-57 LSRFTVKEDDVV
+57 LSRFTVKEDELV

-84 QVEWQAEGSLSYLTD
+84 QIEWQAKGSLSYLTD
-99 SYVPATKVEETI
+99 SYVPKVKVEETI
-111 KALFTRYV
+111 RALFTRYV

-153 YRYTS
+153 YRYTA

-257 FSGISDASTLLKE
+257 FSGISNASTLLKE

-427 TQVAVELDAI
+427 TQVSVELDAI

-456 VEVVLDAMKSEI
+456 VEVKLDAME
-468 ALKASTE
+468 
-475 DVNGQINEVN
+475 G
-485 LTLNSHDGRITAN
+485 
-498 AKQLESD
+498 
-505 SEKFNQ
+505 
-511 VSLELDAINA
+511 
-521 SIALKAEA
+521 
-529 EDVEKNFNSVGLA
+529 
-542 LDAMKSEIALKA
+542 EIALKA

-592 SVSGDLEVLGR
+592 SVSGDLEVLGK

-610 ATKADISWLQG
+610 ATKADISWLEG
-621 KTINANGINA
+621 KVINTKTLNA
-631 KTITGTTIMA
+631 TT
-641 EGGSVSAALGSFGSL
+641 VSATGHLVGPDLGVTGEARLGSL
-656 NIGGSSVSKSGL
+656 VLGGSSVSKSSL

-681 ASTKNVTLLTTSLDN
+681 ASTKNVTLLTTSLGN

>member
-9 GTLVHRSDIPDED
+9 DTLVHRSDIPDEN

-57 LSRFTVKEDDVV
+57 LSRFTVKEDELV

-84 QVEWQAEGSLSYLTD
+84 QIEWQAEGSLSYLTD
-99 SYVPATKVEETI
+99 SYVPKVKVEETI
-111 KALFTRYV
+111 RALFTRYV

-153 YRYTS
+153 YRYTA

-257 FSGISDASTLLKE
+257 FSGISNASTLLKE

-355 SSSTSSAINDTNSS
+355 SSRTSSSINDTNSS

-377 SETQSKLEKYITATD
+377 SETQSKLEQYITATD

-405 ANHIEANAKQ
+405 ARNIEANAEQ

-427 TQVAVELDAI
+427 TQVSVELDAI

-456 VEVVLDAMKSEI
+456 VEVKLDAM
-468 ALKASTE
+468 A
-475 DVNGQINEVN
+475 G
-485 LTLNSHDGRITAN
+485 
-498 AKQLESD
+498 
-505 SEKFNQ
+505 
-511 VSLELDAINA
+511 
-521 SIALKAEA
+521 
-529 EDVEKNFNSVGLA
+529 
-542 LDAMKSEIALKA
+542 EIALKA

-592 SVSGDLEVLGR
+592 SVSGDLEVLGK

-610 ATKADISWLQG
+610 ATKADVSWLDG
-621 KTINANGINA
+621 KVINTKTLNA
-631 KTITGTTIMA
+631 TT
-641 EGGSVSAALGSFGSL
+641 VSATGHLVGPDLGVTGEARLGSL
-656 NIGGSSVSKSGL
+656 VLGGSSVSKSSL

-681 ASTKNVTLLTTSLDN
+681 APTTNITLLTVSLGN

>member
-9 GTLVHRSDIPDED
+9 DTLVHRSDIPDEN

-57 LSRFTVKEDDVV
+57 LSRFTVKEDELV

-99 SYVPATKVEETI
+99 SYVPAIKVEETI

-119 NEHNSRVEDYKKF
+119 NEHNRRVEDYKKF

-153 YRYTS
+153 YRYTA

-227 LKINDVNNGKD
+227 LKIKDVNNGKD

-257 FSGISDASTLLKE
+257 FSGISNASTLLKE

-377 SETQSKLEKYITATD
+377 SETQSKLEKYIMATD

-427 TQVAVELDAI
+427 TQVSVELDAI

-445 EAEDVEKNFNS
+445 EAEDVKKNFNS
-456 VEVVLDAMKSEI
+456 VEVKLDAME
-468 ALKASTE
+468 
-475 DVNGQINEVN
+475 G
-485 LTLNSHDGRITAN
+485 
-498 AKQLESD
+498 
-505 SEKFNQ
+505 
-511 VSLELDAINA
+511 
-521 SIALKAEA
+521 
-529 EDVEKNFNSVGLA
+529 
-542 LDAMKSEIALKA
+542 EIALKA

-580 ANNIIELNSQLV
+580 ANNIIQLNSQLV
-592 SVSGDLEVLGR
+592 SVSGDLEVLGK

-610 ATKADISWLQG
+610 ATKADISWLDG
-621 KTINANGINA
+621 RVIKTTTLNATNVLASNLVGSDL
-631 KTITGTTIMA
+631 GVSG
-641 EGGSVSAALGSFGSL
+641 EGRIGSL
-656 NIGGSSVSKSGL
+656 VLGGSSVSKSDL

-681 ASTKNVTLLTTSLDN
+681 APTTNITLLTVSLGN

>member
-9 GTLVHRSDIPDED
+9 DTLVHRSDVPDEN

-57 LSRFTVKEDDVV
+57 LSRFTVKEDELV

-99 SYVPATKVEETI
+99 SYIPATKVEETI

-405 ANHIEANAKQ
+405 AKHIEANAEQ

-427 TQVAVELDAI
+427 TQVSVELDAI
-437 NATLALKA
+437 NAALKLKA

-456 VEVVLDAMKSEI
+456 LEITLDAMEGEI

-498 AKQLESD
+498 AK
-505 SEKFNQ
+505 
-511 VSLELDAINA
+511 
-521 SIALKAEA
+521 
-529 EDVEKNFNSVGLA
+529 
-542 LDAMKSEIALKA
+542 
-554 STEDV
+554 
-559 NGQINEVNLTLN
+559 
-571 SHDGRITAN
+571 
-580 ANNIIELNSQLV
+580 NIIELNSQLV
-592 SVSGDLEVLGR
+592 SVSGDLEVLGK
-603 TFTEQLE
+603 TVTEQLE
-610 ATKADISWLQG
+610 ATKADISWLDG
-621 KTINANGINA
+621 RVIKTTTLNATNVLASNLVG
-631 KTITGTTIMA
+631 GDLGVSG
-641 EGGSVSAALGSFGSL
+641 EGRIGSL
-656 NIGGSSVSKSGL
+656 VLGGSSVSKSDL

-681 ASTKNVTLLTTSLDN
+681 APTTNITLLTVSLGN

>member
-9 GTLVHRSDIPDED
+9 DTLVHRSDIPDEN

-40 KFTIPPS
+40 KFIIPPS

-153 YRYTS
+153 YRYTA

-192 KTTQTIEYKK
+192 KTTQMIEYKK

-257 FSGISDASTLLKE
+257 FSGISNASTLLKE

-355 SSSTSSAINDTNSS
+355 SSRTSSSINDTNSS

-377 SETQSKLEKYITATD
+377 SETQSKFEKYITATD

-427 TQVAVELDAI
+427 TQVSVELDAI
-437 NATLALKA
+437 NAALKLKA

-456 VEVVLDAMKSEI
+456 VEVKLDAM
-468 ALKASTE
+468 A
-475 DVNGQINEVN
+475 G
-485 LTLNSHDGRITAN
+485 
-498 AKQLESD
+498 
-505 SEKFNQ
+505 
-511 VSLELDAINA
+511 
-521 SIALKAEA
+521 
-529 EDVEKNFNSVGLA
+529 
-542 LDAMKSEIALKA
+542 EIALKA

-592 SVSGDLEVLGR
+592 SVSGDLEVLGK

-610 ATKADISWLQG
+610 ATKADISWLEG
-621 KTINANGINA
+621 KVINTKTLNA
-631 KTITGTTIMA
+631 TT
-641 EGGSVSAALGSFGSL
+641 VSATGHLVGPDLGVTGEARLGSL
-656 NIGGSSVSKSGL
+656 VLGGSSVSKSDL

-681 ASTKNVTLLTTSLDN
+681 APTTNITLLTVSLGN

>member
-9 GTLVHRSDIPDED
+9 DTLVHRSDIPDEN

-57 LSRFTVKEDDVV
+57 LSRFTVKEDELV

-84 QVEWQAEGSLSYLTD
+84 QVEWQAEGSLSYLMD
-99 SYVPATKVEETI
+99 SYIPATKVEETI
-111 KALFTRYV
+111 KTLFTRYV

-405 ANHIEANAKQ
+405 ANHIEANAEQ

-427 TQVAVELDAI
+427 TQVSVELDAI
-437 NATLALKA
+437 NAALKLKA
-445 EAEDVEKNFNS
+445 EAEDVEQNFNS
-456 VEVVLDAMKSEI
+456 LEITLDAMEGEI

-475 DVNGQINEVN
+475 DVNGQINKVN

-498 AKQLESD
+498 AK
-505 SEKFNQ
+505 
-511 VSLELDAINA
+511 
-521 SIALKAEA
+521 
-529 EDVEKNFNSVGLA
+529 
-542 LDAMKSEIALKA
+542 
-554 STEDV
+554 
-559 NGQINEVNLTLN
+559 
-571 SHDGRITAN
+571 
-580 ANNIIELNSQLV
+580 NIIELNSQLV
-592 SVSGDLEVLGR
+592 SVSGDLEVLGK
-603 TFTEQLE
+603 TITEQLE
-610 ATKADISWLQG
+610 ATKADISWLDG
-621 KTINANGINA
+621 RVVKTTTLNATNVLASNLVGGNL
-631 KTITGTTIMA
+631 GVSG
-641 EGGSVSAALGSFGSL
+641 EGRIGSL
-656 NIGGSSVSKSGL
+656 VLGGSSVSKSSL

-681 ASTKNVTLLTTSLDN
+681 ASTKNVTLLTTSLGN

>member
-9 GTLVHRSDIPDED
+9 DTLVHRSDIPDEN

-57 LSRFTVKEDDVV
+57 LSRFTVKEDELV

-99 SYVPATKVEETI
+99 SYVPAIKVEETI

-143 TEKVKVDNDG
+143 TEKVKADNDG

-238 YIEVEGAKAK
+238 YIEVEGAKVK

-355 SSSTSSAINDTNSS
+355 SSSTSSSINDTNSS

-427 TQVAVELDAI
+427 TQVSVELDAI

-456 VEVVLDAMKSEI
+456 VEVKLDAME
-468 ALKASTE
+468 
-475 DVNGQINEVN
+475 G
-485 LTLNSHDGRITAN
+485 
-498 AKQLESD
+498 
-505 SEKFNQ
+505 
-511 VSLELDAINA
+511 
-521 SIALKAEA
+521 
-529 EDVEKNFNSVGLA
+529 
-542 LDAMKSEIALKA
+542 EIALKA

-592 SVSGDLEVLGR
+592 SVSGDLEVLGK

-610 ATKADISWLQG
+610 ATKADISWLEG
-621 KTINANGINA
+621 KVINTKTLNA
-631 KTITGTTIMA
+631 TT
-641 EGGSVSAALGSFGSL
+641 VSATGHLVGPDLGVTGEARLGSL
-656 NIGGSSVSKSGL
+656 VLGGSSVSKSGL

-681 ASTKNVTLLTTSLDN
+681 APTTNITLLTVSLGN

>member
-9 GTLVHRSDIPDED
+9 DTLVHRSDIPDEN

-57 LSRFTVKEDDVV
+57 LSRFTVKEDELV

-84 QVEWQAEGSLSYLTD
+84 QIEWQAEGSLSYLTD
-99 SYVPATKVEETI
+99 SYVPKVKVEETI
-111 KALFTRYV
+111 RALFTRYV

-153 YRYTS
+153 YRYTA

-257 FSGISDASTLLKE
+257 FSGISNASTLLKE

-347 FTKKYNQN
+347 FTKKYNQK

-427 TQVAVELDAI
+427 TQVSVELDAI

-456 VEVVLDAMKSEI
+456 VEVKLDAME
-468 ALKASTE
+468 
-475 DVNGQINEVN
+475 G
-485 LTLNSHDGRITAN
+485 
-498 AKQLESD
+498 
-505 SEKFNQ
+505 
-511 VSLELDAINA
+511 
-521 SIALKAEA
+521 
-529 EDVEKNFNSVGLA
+529 
-542 LDAMKSEIALKA
+542 EIALKA

-592 SVSGDLEVLGR
+592 SVSGDLEVLGK

-610 ATKADISWLQG
+610 ATKADISWLEG
-621 KTINANGINA
+621 KVINTKTLNA
-631 KTITGTTIMA
+631 TT
-641 EGGSVSAALGSFGSL
+641 VSATGHLVGPDLGVTGEARLGSL
-656 NIGGSSVSKSGL
+656 VLGGSSVSKSSL

-681 ASTKNVTLLTTSLDN
+681 ASTKNVTLLTTSLSN

>member
-9 GTLVHRSDIPDED
+9 DTLVHRSDVPDEN

-57 LSRFTVKEDDVV
+57 LSRFTVKEDELV

-84 QVEWQAEGSLSYLTD
+84 QIEWQAEGSLSYLTD
-99 SYVPATKVEETI
+99 SYVPAIKVEETI

-153 YRYTS
+153 YRYTA

-257 FSGISDASTLLKE
+257 FSGISNASTLLKE

-355 SSSTSSAINDTNSS
+355 SSRTSSSINDTNSS

-427 TQVAVELDAI
+427 TQVSVELDAI

-456 VEVVLDAMKSEI
+456 VEVKLDAME
-468 ALKASTE
+468 
-475 DVNGQINEVN
+475 G
-485 LTLNSHDGRITAN
+485 
-498 AKQLESD
+498 
-505 SEKFNQ
+505 
-511 VSLELDAINA
+511 
-521 SIALKAEA
+521 
-529 EDVEKNFNSVGLA
+529 
-542 LDAMKSEIALKA
+542 EIALKA

-592 SVSGDLEVLGR
+592 SVSGDLEVLGK

-610 ATKADISWLQG
+610 ATKADISWLEG
-621 KTINANGINA
+621 KVINTKTLNA
-631 KTITGTTIMA
+631 TT
-641 EGGSVSAALGSFGSL
+641 VSATGHLVGPDLGVTGEARLGSL
-656 NIGGSSVSKSGL
+656 VLGGSSVSKSDL
-668 TVVSSFTQASGET
+668 TVVSSFTQASGKT
-681 ASTKNVTLLTTSLDN
+681 APTTNITLLTVSLGN

>member
-9 GTLVHRSDIPDED
+9 DTLVHRSDIPDEN

-57 LSRFTVKEDDVV
+57 LSRFTVKEDELV

-99 SYVPATKVEETI
+99 SYVPKVKVEETI
-111 KALFTRYV
+111 RALFTRYV

-153 YRYTS
+153 YRYTA

-227 LKINDVNNGKD
+227 LKINNVNNGKD

-347 FTKKYNQN
+347 FTKKYNQK

-427 TQVAVELDAI
+427 TQVSVELDAI

-456 VEVVLDAMKSEI
+456 VEVKLDAME
-468 ALKASTE
+468 
-475 DVNGQINEVN
+475 G
-485 LTLNSHDGRITAN
+485 
-498 AKQLESD
+498 
-505 SEKFNQ
+505 
-511 VSLELDAINA
+511 
-521 SIALKAEA
+521 
-529 EDVEKNFNSVGLA
+529 
-542 LDAMKSEIALKA
+542 EIALKA

-592 SVSGDLEVLGR
+592 SVSGDLEVLGK

-610 ATKADISWLQG
+610 ATKADISWLEG
-621 KTINANGINA
+621 KVINTKTLNA
-631 KTITGTTIMA
+631 TT
-641 EGGSVSAALGSFGSL
+641 VSATGHLVGPDLGVTGEARLGSL
-656 NIGGSSVSKSGL
+656 VLGGSSVSKSSL

-681 ASTKNVTLLTTSLDN
+681 ASTKNVTLLTTSLGN

>member
-9 GTLVHRSDIPDED
+9 DTLVHRSDIPDEN

-40 KFTIPPS
+40 KFIIPPS

-57 LSRFTVKEDDVV
+57 LSRFTVKEDELV

-99 SYVPATKVEETI
+99 SYIPKVKVEETI
-111 KALFTRYV
+111 RALFTRYV

-153 YRYTS
+153 YRYTA

-257 FSGISDASTLLKE
+257 FSGISNASTLLKE

-355 SSSTSSAINDTNSS
+355 SSRTSSSINDTNSS

-427 TQVAVELDAI
+427 TQVSVELDAV
-437 NATLALKA
+437 NAALKLKA

-456 VEVVLDAMKSEI
+456 VEIKLDAME
-468 ALKASTE
+468 
-475 DVNGQINEVN
+475 
-485 LTLNSHDGRITAN
+485 
-498 AKQLESD
+498 
-505 SEKFNQ
+505 
-511 VSLELDAINA
+511 
-521 SIALKAEA
+521 
-529 EDVEKNFNSVGLA
+529 
-542 LDAMKSEIALKA
+542 SEIALKA

-592 SVSGDLEVLGR
+592 SVSGDLEVLGK

-610 ATKADISWLQG
+610 ATKADISWLEG
-621 KTINANGINA
+621 KVINTKTLNA
-631 KTITGTTIMA
+631 TT
-641 EGGSVSAALGSFGSL
+641 VSATGHLVGPDLGVTGEARLGSL
-656 NIGGSSVSKSGL
+656 VLGGSSVSKSSL

-681 ASTKNVTLLTTSLDN
+681 APTTNVTLLTVSLGN

>member
-9 GTLVHRSDIPDED
+9 DTLVHRSDIPDEN

-47 HPKKSLLKNF
+47 HPKKNLLKNF

-84 QVEWQAEGSLSYLTD
+84 QVEWQAEGSLSYLSD
-99 SYVPATKVEETI
+99 SYVPNVKVEETI

-132 TVGQITIDNAD
+132 TVGKITIDNAD

-153 YRYTS
+153 YRYTA

-227 LKINDVNNGKD
+227 LKINNVNNGKD
-238 YIEVEGAKAK
+238 YIEVAGAKAK

-270 AKQYIKNH
+270 ANQYIKNH

-293 KLLGVNVESIHVG
+293 RLLGVDVESIHVG

-347 FTKKYNQN
+347 FTKKYSQN
-355 SSSTSSAINDTNSS
+355 SSSTNSAIDDTNAS
-369 LGRTNGRL
+369 LGRTNGKL
-377 SETQSKLEKYITATD
+377 SETQSKLEKYIKATD
-392 DTLALMHENILLN
+392 DTLTLMNENIVLN
-405 ANHIEANAKQ
+405 ARNIEANAEQ

-456 VEVVLDAMKSEI
+456 VEVILDAMESEI

-475 DVNGQINEVN
+475 DVNG
-485 LTLNSHDGRITAN
+485 
-498 AKQLESD
+498 K
-505 SEKFNQ
+505 
-511 VSLELDAINA
+511 
-521 SIALKAEA
+521 
-529 EDVEKNFNSVGLA
+529 
-542 LDAMKSEIALKA
+542 
-554 STEDV
+554 
-559 NGQINEVNLTLN
+559 INEVNLTLN

-592 SVSGDLEVLGR
+592 SVSGDLEVLGK
-603 TFTEQLE
+603 TFTDQLE
-610 ATKADISWLQG
+610 ATKADISWLEG
-621 KTINANGINA
+621 KIISAKGINST
-631 KTITGTTIMA
+631 TITGTTIMA
-641 EGGSVSAALGSFGSL
+641 EGGSISGATGSFGSL
-656 NIGGSSVSKSGL
+656 YVGGSSVSKSNL
-668 TVVSSFTQASGET
+668 TVVTSFTQASGET
-681 ASTKNVTLLTTSLDN
+681 APTTNVTLLTTSLAN
-696 GVAHRPNAGD
+696 GVARRPNAGD
-706 TITF
+706 TVTF